1 MSHENDKLSFTSKSV
16 EMHIHNASL
25 HSLKRKKYVEILRDP
40 AIVHFCRKHVVGN
53 LFEKNN
59 SKERRTYKILIK
71 IQKNEKEIFD
81 IWKLSVHVLPVYFNG
96 IFVMISK
103 YRLPFNIYRI

>member
-1 MSHENDKLSFTSKSV
+1 MSHEIDKLSFTSKSV

-25 HSLKRKKYVEILRDP
+25 HSLKRKNHVEILRDP

-71 IQKNEKEIFD
+71 IQRKTKKKFFN
-81 IWKLSVHVLPVYFNG
+81 IWKFSVHVLPLYFDG
-96 IFVMISK
+96 IFVKISQK
-103 YRLPFNIYRI
+103 ITI

>member
-25 HSLKRKKYVEILRDP
+25 HSLKRKNHVEILRDP
-40 AIVHFCRKHVVGN
+40 AIVHFCRKHFVGN

-81 IWKLSVHVLPVYFNG
+81 IWKLSVHVLPVYLNG
-96 IFVMISK
+96 IFVIISQK
-103 YRLPFNIYRI
+103 ITI